1 MVAQRGSEVG
11 STPLRSIANALT
23 IPPIH
28 VDHVAEAVCKAI
40 ADDNVDGVVDVAR
53 MRDIIGWSLKIS
65 FLIYSR
71 APELYPAFV
80 RCGNGQNST
89 EPTFHSS
96 KYS

>member
-53 MRDIIGWSLKIS
+53 MRDIIGWSLKS
-65 FLIYSR
+65 
-71 APELYPAFV
+71 
-80 RCGNGQNST
+80 NSAT
-89 EPTFHSS
+89 HVEHSS
-96 KYS
+96 ISSS